1 MTKKKVKRIT
11 IRIAG
16 KEATRKTG
24 VHTLKTALEA
34 FCGVLAA
41 GLGDVFAKDIFSP
54 EARIALASLLALAV
68 STAVT
73 AFLNEDQRLLHSGLY
88 RHHCGRGGCGP
99 YRLRNA
105 RLSDRIFQ
113 SDSRSRLHRFGR
125 CDELADPVR
134 GWGGGSH
141 REGGRLICC
150 RLMFRL
156 PFLYFLV
163 LYLLLLS

>member
-1 MTKKKVKRIT
+1 MTKKRVKRIT

-54 EARIALASLLALAV
+54 EARVALASLLALAV

-73 AFLNEDQRLLHSGLY
+73 AFLNEDQRLRRSTRTFIQVFVGTIAAGVAAVLTDYVTPAFRTGLFS
-88 RHHCGRGGCGP
+88 
-99 YRLRNA
+99 LIVVA
-105 RLSDRIFQ
+105 ASTA
-113 SDSRSRLHRFGR
+113 
-125 CDELADPVR
+125 LAAVMNLQTPS
-134 GWGGGSH
+134 GGG
-141 REGGRLICC
+141 EVVPTEKGGD
-150 RLMFRL
+150 
-156 PFLYFLV
+156 
-163 LYLLLLS
+163 